1 VGLLGKTAKAGA
13 GLLGDVKDLMFLHGT
28 SPEKLSLFN
37 EIGGLPMPSMAV
49 TQKDIPFSWGDI
61 DLIGKPDNFNPATNS
76 LNDLYSADAYTIRG
90 KDPFKIP
97 NKDAWKTFSDE
108 FDGYGSNA
116 AYLAHKLA
124 NSSSKKDANP
134 EAYRM
139 MSEFFEGRNGGGYKK
154 FAEENNIDIPI
165 KKDGRQ
171 NLVDL
176 KYDVLDNHGAAYKKW
191 SSDKLES
198 YFKPEW
204 NYLDDKNKVK
214 LYDADAMTKLMK
226 KNRGQGTEGVEAGE
240 GYERAME
247 ARKFKSLDQAK
258 KNKNLLLEKKV
269 ADQKYSEMDY
279 QDLPP
284 TSYFESKPARTV
296 GLNEFGGAIVPEGV
310 DARTLKILE
319 DRGIP
324 IERYADDAGRLK
336 ARDKFQSQMFTNPAA
351 TMGAGLLGAGAMMGS
366 EDADAGILGKATG
379 LLMDYSSRM
388 ARAKEQGY
396 DVNTPYFHGTKDGR
410 FQEFNKSGHGELG
423 KGVYLSKEYKIA
435 DDYSRPQYGA
445 YRPEHGGVKSLLVK
459 GDMAEID
466 RQEYLDLRSKYMD
479 QLRADNGGEWEGK
492 FYNKAVDMVED
503 YYKKQ
508 GYVGLNLK
516 NPTLGQSHM
525 YDQSVV
531 FDTKNIRSPNAAF
544 DPAKTGS
551 SNLLASNPVATT
563 SAGLLGLGAAA
574 QSNDTYADYS
584 PSNLARLQNDDVGSY
599 QAAQSPQLARAAGL
613 MGQVNK
619 RGVDDP
625 LMGFVAPRIPSELMD
640 KIAYNDRRGITD
652 YLKASAGLI
661 GLY

>member
-1 VGLLGKTAKAGA
+1 MGLLGKTAKAGV
-13 GLLGDVKDLMFLHGT
+13 GLLDEVKDLMFLHGT
-28 SPEKLSLFN
+28 SPEKLGLFN

-61 DLIGKPDNFNPATNS
+61 DLIGKPENFNPATNS

-154 FAEENNIDIPI
+154 FAEENSINIPI

-176 KYDVLDNHGAAYKKW
+176 KYDILDNHGAAYKKW
-191 SSDKLES
+191 SNGKIES

-258 KNKNLLLEKKV
+258 QNKGLLLEKKI

-296 GLNEFGGAIVPEGV
+296 GLNEFGGAIVPEGI

-324 IERYADDAGRLK
+324 IERYTDEVSRLK
-336 ARDKFQSQMFTNPAA
+336 ARDKFQSQMFSNPAA
-351 TMGAGLLGAGAMMGS
+351 TMGAG
-366 EDADAGILGKATG
+366 ILGNKIGQEPQG
-379 LLMDYSSRM
+379 LLALSQGRDALLTPAESAYLKNKQEFDSNFSDDT
-388 ARAKEQGY
+388 GY
-396 DVNTPYFHGTKDGR
+396 DRADILPFRVNQTTGDSEFATPQMLKGLLEAFYDYG
-410 FQEFNKSGHGELG
+410 QIPKSG
-423 KGVYLSKEYKIA
+423 IFN
-435 DDYSRPQYGA
+435 P
-445 YRPEHGGVKSLLVK
+445 KSL
-459 GDMAEID
+459 E
-466 RQEYLDLRSKYMD
+466 
-479 QLRADNGGEWEGK
+479 
-492 FYNKAVDMVED
+492 
-503 YYKKQ
+503 
-508 GYVGLNLK
+508 
-516 NPTLGQSHM
+516 
-525 YDQSVV
+525 
-531 FDTKNIRSPNAAF
+531 
-544 DPAKTGS
+544 
-551 SNLLASNPVATT
+551 
-563 SAGLLGLGAAA
+563 
-574 QSNDTYADYS
+574 
-584 PSNLARLQNDDVGSY
+584 
-599 QAAQSPQLARAAGL
+599 
-613 MGQVNK
+613 
-619 RGVDDP
+619 
-625 LMGFVAPRIPSELMD
+625 EL
-640 KIAYNDRRGITD
+640 I
-652 YLKASAGLI
+652 
-661 GLY
+661 